1 MANDLRF
8 TRNIGIAAHIDAGKT
23 TTTERILYYT
33 GVNHKLGEVHD
44 GAATMDWMVQEQERG
59 ITITSAATTCF
70 WNYRNNKYKVNIID
84 TPGHVDFTVE
94 VNRSLR
100 ILDGLVFLF
109 SAVDGVE
116 PQSETNWRLANNYN
130 VTRLCFVNKMDRAG
144 ADFLNVVK
152 QVREMLGGNAVPLQL
167 PIGAEE
173 NFKGVVDLINF
184 KGIVWN
190 EHDQG
195 MTFTE
200 VPIPAEILEEAKSL
214 REKLLESIAEFDD
227 KLMEK
232 YFDDPNSITEREI
245 LDALR
250 KSCIAGKVVPMV
262 CGSSFKNKGVQT
274 MLDLVMELL
283 PSPID
288 KDNITGTNP
297 DNGEPVSRK
306 PDVKEPFTALAFK
319 IATDPFVGR
328 LAYFRAYSGRLES
341 GSYVLN
347 SRSGNKERISRIFQ
361 MHANKQ
367 NQIPFI
373 EAGDI
378 GAAVGFKDIK
388 TGDTLCAENAP
399 IVLEAM
405 QFPEAVIGLA
415 IEPKTQVDTEKLGT
429 ALNKLAEEDPTFRV
443 KTDEETG
450 QTIISGMGELHLEI
464 IVDRLKREFK
474 VECNQGAPEV
484 SYKEAITGSV
494 SHREVYKKQTG
505 GRGKFADIQ
514 FTLSPVD
521 EDFDP
526 VANKSSLQFVNQIT
540 GGNIPK
546 EFIPSIEKGFKAA
559 MVNGV
564 LAGYPLSSLKVVLT
578 DGSFHAVDSD
588 ALSFEIAAKLAYKE
602 ACAKA
607 KPILLEPIMKVEVVT
622 PDEYMVDVM
631 GDLNRRRGQ
640 MEGMDTRA
648 GAQVIKAKVP
658 LSEMFGYVTT
668 LRTITSGR
676 ASSSMEFS
684 HYTEC
689 PRAIAEEVIAKV
701 KGKLEKA

>member
-521 EDFDP
+521 EDFDLAP
-526 VANKSSLQFVNQIT
+526 LTKILIRLQISQIC
-540 GGNIPK
+540 N
-546 EFIPSIEKGFKAA
+546 
-559 MVNGV
+559 
-564 LAGYPLSSLKVVLT
+564 L
-578 DGSFHAVDSD
+578 
-588 ALSFEIAAKLAYKE
+588 
-602 ACAKA
+602 
-607 KPILLEPIMKVEVVT
+607 
-622 PDEYMVDVM
+622 
-631 GDLNRRRGQ
+631 
-640 MEGMDTRA
+640 
-648 GAQVIKAKVP
+648 
-658 LSEMFGYVTT
+658 
-668 LRTITSGR
+668 
-676 ASSSMEFS
+676 
-684 HYTEC
+684 
-689 PRAIAEEVIAKV
+689 
-701 KGKLEKA
+701 